1 MLEGTYHR
9 YLKDTAYALCVKFG
23 ILIGMFFKLTSLDR
37 PLTSLLPSTDA
48 TVFFYW
54 TEEASLSPT
63 VKKRRKTLKVIKNT
77 HSDLALSFT
86 TTHKNSKPPKRIVT
100 NRNQLKAQQWNRL
113 ILLLTIKLSSLTT
126 WP

>member
-37 PLTSLLPSTDA
+37 PLTSLLRRYCLLLLDRRGIVIPHCQ
-48 TVFFYW
+48 
-54 TEEASLSPT
+54 
-63 VKKRRKTLKVIKNT
+63 KKEKSLKVIKNT